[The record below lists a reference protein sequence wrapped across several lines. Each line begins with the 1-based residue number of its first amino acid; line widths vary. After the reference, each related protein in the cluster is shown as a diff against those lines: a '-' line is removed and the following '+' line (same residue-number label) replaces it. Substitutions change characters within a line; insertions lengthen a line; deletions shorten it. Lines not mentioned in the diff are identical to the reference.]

1 MNMRS
6 GHLLF
11 IGHRYGSK
19 HVCYAD
25 GQDVVPWRLL
35 MGIHSSLITPKF
47 DEHFIHM
54 DYMLVF
60 FSEIPMCAT
69 SLIFLAYFSN

>member
-1 MNMRS
+1 
-6 GHLLF
+6 
-11 IGHRYGSK
+11 
-19 HVCYAD
+19 
-25 GQDVVPWRLL
+25 